1 LRDEINKLEEN
12 TKVNLLELPV
22 EILSVA
28 LMEIPI

>member
-1 LRDEINKLEEN
+1 LRDEITKLEEN